1 MKEELDKQLCE
12 KFPKLFSDRHGDMK
26 ETCMVWGFTCG
37 DGWFN
42 IIHALCANI
51 QWHIDQSV
59 KNHDYAA
66 KYNTMREAMLVG
78 DFTLFEVDYQT
89 SMLSFREQRR
99 KEILNEKARP
109 VPEIIEQVTVNQV
122 KEKYGTLRFYY
133 SGGDAYIDGLVAMA
147 ESMSEVTCEE
157 CGNPGRVRRGGWLR
171 CLCDTHAQAS
181 GNYLTEEDE
190 ASLEP

>member
-1 MKEELDKQLCE
+1 MNEALDKQLCE

-26 ETCMVWGFTCG
+26 ETCMVWGFSHG

-59 KNHDYAA
+59 KNHDFAA
-66 KYNTMREAMLVG
+66 KYNTMREAMLAG
-78 DFTLFEVDYQT
+78 DFTLFEEDYRT

-99 KEILNEKARP
+99 REILNEKPRP

-122 KEKYGTLRFYY
+122 KEKFGTLRFYY

-147 ESMSEVTCEE
+147 ESMSAATCEE
-157 CGNPGRVRRGGWLR
+157 CGAPGRVRHGGWLR
-171 CLCDTHAQAS
+171 CLCDEHAQAS

-190 ASLEP
+190 ASIEP

>member
-1 MKEELDKQLCE
+1 MNEVLDNQLCE

-26 ETCMVWGFTCG
+26 ETCMVWGFSHG

-42 IIHALCANI
+42 IIWALCSNI

-66 KYNTMREAMLVG
+66 KYNTMRDAMLAG
-78 DFTLFEVDYQT
+78 DFTLFEEDYRT

-99 KEILNEKARP
+99 REILNEKPRP
-109 VPEIIEQVTVNQV
+109 VPEILEQVTVNQV
-122 KEKYGTLRFYY
+122 KEKFGTLRFYY

-157 CGNPGRVRRGGWLR
+157 CGAPGRVRPGGWLR
-171 CLCDTHAQAS
+171 CQCDTHAQAS
-181 GNYLTEEDE
+181 GHYTTEEDE
-190 ASLEP
+190 AGI

>member
-1 MKEELDKQLCE
+1 MNEALDKQLCE
-12 KFPKLFSDRHGDMK
+12 KFPKLFVDRNSDMK
-26 ETCMVWGFTCG
+26 STAMCWGFEHG

-42 IIHALCANI
+42 IIHALCSNI

-59 KNHDYAA
+59 KNHDFAA
-66 KYNTMREAMLVG
+66 KYNTMREAMLAG
-78 DFTLFEVDYQT
+78 DFTLFEEDYRT

-99 KEILNEKARP
+99 REILNEKPRP

-122 KEKYGTLRFYY
+122 KEKFGTLRFYY

-147 ESMSEVTCEE
+147 ESMSAATCEE
-157 CGNPGRVRRGGWLR
+157 CGAPGRVRHGGWLR
-171 CLCDTHAQAS
+171 CLCDEHAQAS

-190 ASLEP
+190 ASIEP